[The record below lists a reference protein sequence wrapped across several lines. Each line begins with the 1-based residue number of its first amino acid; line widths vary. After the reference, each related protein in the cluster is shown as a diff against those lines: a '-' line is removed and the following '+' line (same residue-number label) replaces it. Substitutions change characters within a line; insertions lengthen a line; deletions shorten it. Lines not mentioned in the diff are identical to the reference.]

1 MEYVKNLFHIFFLRC
16 FAIYVIC
23 EEYWLEIPKQDW
35 FSIEYLYLNF
45 LTNI

>member
-23 EEYWLEIPKQDW
+23 EEYWEISKQDW